1 MKKMNV
7 KRRINMKYTADD
19 ILKALKHCIYEMP
32 YEQYVEFKASLM
44 GVDKEDLDALSEKGI
59 FTLAEELGAEKFID
73 VYNEYLN
80 NFKNTLH
87 VGDVYNFVNHCKH
100 DKLTRVIITE
110 YDADKD
116 YYYMLFDDGI
126 FSWTTNDSFDFDNY
140 EKIGSINTNTFIHS
154 KNDLIN
160 KLNEL

>member
-1 MKKMNV
+1 
-7 KRRINMKYTADD
+7 MKYTADD
-19 ILKALKHCIYEMP
+19 IFKALKHCLYEIP
-32 YEQYVEFKASLM
+32 YEQYSEFKASLM
-44 GVDKEDLDALSEKGI
+44 EVDKDDLDALSEKGI
-59 FTLAEELGAEKFID
+59 FTLVDELGVEKFLD
-73 VYNEYLN
+73 AYNEYLN

-87 VGDVYNFVNHCKH
+87 VGDVYNFANHGKF
-100 DKLTRVIITE
+100 TRVIITE

-126 FSWTTNDSFDFDNY
+126 FSWTTKDSFDFDNY
-140 EKIGSINTNTFIHS
+140 EKIGSIDTKTFIHS